1 MDSLISKPTPG
12 DIKRALRNLPRGI
25 KGVDVM
31 YDQAMKRIS
40 GQEEEYRTLAIRVLS
55 WVTHTKRPLTTAE
68 LQHACTV
75 EIGTAELDTDFIPE
89 IEDIVSVCAGLVTV
103 DENSQIIRWIHY
115 TTQEYFERTWTLS
128 IPNAQVDIASVCLTY
143 LSFDIF
149 ATGFCSTEED
159 LKA

>member
-25 KGVDVM
+25 KGVDAM
-31 YDQAMKRIS
+31 YDQAMKRIN
-40 GQEEEYRTLAIRVLS
+40 GQEEEYQTLATRVLS

-89 IEDIVSVCAGLVTV
+89 IEDIVSACAGL
-103 DENSQIIRWIHY
+103 D
-115 TTQEYFERTWTLS
+115 TLN
-128 IPNAQVDIASVCLTY
+128 P
-143 LSFDIF
+143 
-149 ATGFCSTEED
+149 
-159 LKA
+159 